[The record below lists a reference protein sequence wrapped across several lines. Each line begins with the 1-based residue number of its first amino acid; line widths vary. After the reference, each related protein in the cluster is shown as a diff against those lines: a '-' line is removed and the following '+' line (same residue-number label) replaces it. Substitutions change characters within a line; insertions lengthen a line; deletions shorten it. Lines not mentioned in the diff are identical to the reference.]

1 MHSLLLEVGTEE
13 IPAGYI
19 EPALKAFSRMLLQ
32 KLDNERIEY
41 GNANTFGTPRRLVI
55 EVKNVADRQKPLTT
69 EITGPPAS
77 VGFDKDGKPTI
88 AAEKFAEKV
97 GVSVK
102 DIIIKETK
110 KGAYLCAKKVEHGLK
125 TGFLLKSI
133 LPDLIMAVP
142 FPKTM
147 KWADLSI
154 EFARP
159 IHTILALLG
168 NKIIPFIVGNIKSS
182 RYTLGHSFMRP
193 DRIKIS
199 NQDEYIEAL
208 HSAYVLVDPKK
219 RREIIESDTAKVAE
233 SLHGRVLQDDEL
245 VDIVT
250 NLVECPA
257 VVAGKFDVKFLELPD
272 EVLITAMREH
282 QKYFSVVDDKGKL
295 MPFFISVNNTR
306 AKDMSLVAKGHER
319 VLRARLEDAR
329 FFYRSDLKYSFEDWV
344 EKLKGVLFQASL
356 GSMYEKTI
364 RVKSTAE
371 YLADEISHDS
381 DLNQH
386 TPDLK
391 KHVAKAALICKAD
404 LLSQV
409 VVEFPKLQGVM
420 GRIYALNAGEPD
432 NIAYAIEEHYL
443 PNYSGGPLPK
453 TLTGSI
459 LSIADKIDSICGCFV
474 AGLIPTGASDPYAL
488 RRQGIGIVQIM
499 LNKDFSFS
507 IVEMIEKS
515 MKLFSQKSDD
525 TFKKNVADVYSFLKN
540 RIAHLLAEEGFSKD
554 IISAV
559 ISVTADHVPNIWSR
573 VRALEKLKIKP
584 DFEPLFIAFK
594 RVVNIIKK
602 AEQPKRKVVDE
613 NLFQYKCETALFEAY
628 KEVKNKVFDDLDK
641 GLFDQALYD
650 IASLRGVVD
659 DFFDGVMVMADD
671 LDLRENRL
679 AMLINIANMFGMFA
693 DFSKIST
700 PTHS

>member
-1 MHSLLLEVGTEE
+1 MNNLLLEIGTEE

-32 KLDNERIEY
+32 KLDNERIEH
-41 GNANTFGTPRRLVI
+41 GNANTFGTPRRLVL
-55 EVKNVADRQKPLTT
+55 EVKNVSDRQKPLTT

-77 VGFDKDGKPTI
+77 IGFDEQGNPTI
-88 AAEKFAEKV
+88 AAEKFAEKA

-102 DIIIKETK
+102 DLKIKETK
-110 KGAYLCAKKVEHGLK
+110 KGDYLCAKKVERGLK
-125 TGFLLKSI
+125 TGLLLKSI
-133 LPDLIMAVP
+133 LPNLITAIP

-147 KWADLSI
+147 RWADLPV

-168 NKIIPFIVGNIKSS
+168 NKIIPFMVGNIKSS
-182 RYTLGHSFMRP
+182 RYTLGHSFMRSG
-193 DRIKIS
+193 RIKIS
-199 NQDEYIEAL
+199 NPDEYIEAL
-208 HSAYVLVDPKK
+208 HSSYVLVDSKK
-219 RREIIESDTAKVAE
+219 RRGIIERDIAKVAKGIN
-233 SLHGRVLQDDEL
+233 GRVLEDDEL

-250 NLVECPA
+250 NLVEYPA

-282 QKYFSVVDDKGKL
+282 QKYFSVVDKKGNL
-295 MPFFISVNNTR
+295 MSCFITVNNTR

-329 FFYRSDLKYSFEDWV
+329 FFYNSDSNSSFEDWI

-356 GSMYEKTI
+356 GSMYEKAI
-364 RVKSTAE
+364 RVKTITE
-371 YLADEISHDS
+371 YLADKILHDS
-381 DLNQH
+381 ELKQH
-386 TPDLK
+386 MPDLK
-391 KHVAKAALICKAD
+391 KHVAKAALMCKAD
-404 LLSQV
+404 LVSQV

-420 GRIYALNAGEPD
+420 GRIYALNSREPD
-432 NIAYAIEEHYL
+432 DVAYAIEEHYR
-443 PNYSGGPLPK
+443 PTYSGGPLPE

-488 RRQGIGIVQIM
+488 RRQGMGIVQIM
-499 LNKDFSFS
+499 LSKNFSLS
-507 IVEMIEKS
+507 LIEVIEKS
-515 MKLFSQKSDD
+515 MKLFSQKTDQK
-525 TFKKNVADVYSFLKN
+525 FKKNVDDVYSFLKS
-540 RIAHLLAEEGFSKD
+540 RIAYLLAEEGFSKD

-559 ISVTADHVPNIWSR
+559 ISVSVDHIPNIWNR
-573 VRALEKLKIKP
+573 ARALENLKTKP
-584 DFEPLFIAFK
+584 DFEPLSIAFK

-602 AEQPKRKVVDE
+602 AELPKSKDVDE
-613 NLFQYKCETALFEAY
+613 NLFQDKCETALCEAY
-628 KEVKNKVFDDLDK
+628 KKVNKKVLYDLDK

-650 IASLRGVVD
+650 IASLRNVVD
-659 DFFDGVMVMADD
+659 DFFDGVLIMTEDKKI
-671 LDLRENRL
+671 RENRL
-679 AMLINIANMFGMFA
+679 ALLINIADMFGMFA

-700 PTHS
+700 PQ

>member
-1 MHSLLLEVGTEE
+1 MDSLLLEIGTEE

-19 EPALKAFSRMLLQ
+19 EPALNALSAILLK
-32 KLDNERIEY
+32 KLADGRIEH
-41 GNANTFGTPRRLVI
+41 GTAETFGTPRRLVL
-55 EVKNVADRQKPLTT
+55 EVKNVSGRQRPLAT
-69 EITGPPAS
+69 EVTGPPAS
-77 VGFDKDGKPTI
+77 IGFDEQGNPTI
-88 AAEKFAEKV
+88 AAKKFAEKV

-102 DIIIKETK
+102 NIIIKETK
-110 KGAYLCAKKVEHGLK
+110 KGAYLCAKKVEDGFK

-133 LPDLIMAVP
+133 LPDVITSIP

-147 KWADLSI
+147 RWADLSV

-159 IHTILALLG
+159 VHTILALLG
-168 NKIIPFIVGNIKSS
+168 NKIIPFMTGNIKSS
-182 RYTLGHSFMRP
+182 RYSSGHSFMKP
-193 DRIKIS
+193 GRIKIS
-199 NQDEYIEAL
+199 NPNEYIKTL
-208 HSAYVLVDPKK
+208 DSACVMVDSKK
-219 RREIIESDTAKVAE
+219 RRKIIESETAKVAE
-233 SLHGRVLQDDEL
+233 SLNGKVLEDEDL
-245 VDIVT
+245 LDIVT
-250 NLVECPA
+250 NLIEYPA
-257 VVAGKFDVKFLELPD
+257 VVAGKFDTKFLDLPD

-282 QKYFSVVDDKGKL
+282 QKYFSVVNKKGKL
-295 MPFFISVNNTR
+295 MSYFISVNNTF

-329 FFYRSDLKYSFEDWV
+329 FFYRSDSKSFFEDWI

-364 RVKSTAE
+364 RVKKIAE
-371 YLADEISHDS
+371 YLADKISHDS

-386 TPDLK
+386 LPDLK
-391 KHVAKAALICKAD
+391 EHAGKAALMCKAD
-404 LLSQV
+404 LVSQV

-420 GRIYALNAGEPD
+420 GRIYAMNAGEPD
-432 NIAYAIEEHYL
+432 DVAYAIEEHYR
-443 PNYSGGPLPK
+443 PSYSGGPLPE

-488 RRQGIGIVQIM
+488 RRQGIGIIQIM
-499 LNKDFSFS
+499 LNKNFSVP
-507 IVEMIEKS
+507 IVEMIERS
-515 MKLFSQKSDD
+515 MNLFGQKSDQE
-525 TFKKNVADVYSFLKN
+525 FKKNVLDVYSFLKN

-559 ISVTADHVPNIWSR
+559 ISVSADHIPDIRNKTK
-573 VRALEKLKIKP
+573 ALEKLKAKP
-584 DFEPLFIAFK
+584 DFEPLSIAFK

-602 AEQPKRKVVDE
+602 AELPKSKDVDE
-613 NLFQYKCETALFEAY
+613 NLFQDKCETALYEAY

-650 IASLRGVVD
+650 IASLRNVVD
-659 DFFDGVMVMADD
+659 DLFDGVMVMADD
-671 LDLRENRL
+671 MNLRENRL
-679 AMLINIANMFGMFA
+679 ALLINIADMFGIFA